1 MIPTDDFDTLT
12 PTAHDHGHDT
22 LFGRHQYDQR
32 LIELER
38 KIDKLTSD
46 VEDLVN
52 AWRAASWLVG
62 AVKWFG
68 GVATAITAVYVLF
81 KGFGK

>member
-1 MIPTDDFDTLT
+1 MGDNQQPS
-12 PTAHDHGHDT
+12 HDLDHV
-22 LFGRHQYDQR
+22 LGRQEYDAR
-32 LIELER
+32 LVELER

-68 GVATAITAVYVLF
+68 SVAAAITAIYLLI

>member
-1 MIPTDDFDTLT
+1 MGDNQQPS
-12 PTAHDHGHDT
+12 HDLDHV
-22 LFGRHQYDQR
+22 LGRREYNAR
-32 LIELER
+32 LVELER
-38 KIDKLTSD
+38 KIDKLTDD

-62 AVKWFG
+62 AVKWLG
-68 GVATAITAVYVLF
+68 SVAAAITAIYLLI

>member
-1 MIPTDDFDTLT
+1 MGDDQQS
-12 PTAHDHGHDT
+12 GHDVDHS
-22 LFGRHQYDQR
+22 FGRREYDAR
-32 LIELER
+32 LVELER
-38 KIDKLTSD
+38 KIDKLASD

-62 AVKWFG
+62 AVKWLG
-68 GVATAITAVYVLF
+68 SVAAAITAIYLLI

>member
-1 MIPTDDFDTLT
+1 MTCPDDFDPSL
-12 PTAHDHGHDT
+12 PAHLNDPM
-22 LFGRHQYDQR
+22 LGRRDYDQR
-32 LIELER
+32 LVDMER

-62 AVKWFG
+62 AVKWLG
-68 GVATAITAVYVLF
+68 SVAAAITAIYLLI
-81 KGFGK
+81 KGFDK

>member
-1 MIPTDDFDTLT
+1 MTCPDDFDPSL
-12 PTAHDHGHDT
+12 PAHLNEST
-22 LFGRHQYDQR
+22 FGRRNYGQR
-32 LIELER
+32 LVDMER

-62 AVKWFG
+62 AVKWLG
-68 GVATAITAVYVLF
+68 SVAAAITAIYLLVRGL
-81 KGFGK
+81 GK

>member
-1 MIPTDDFDTLT
+1 MQNPPD
-12 PTAHDHGHDT
+12 PMHQDH
-22 LFGRHQYDQR
+22 REYDIR
-32 LIELER
+32 LADMER

-62 AVKWFG
+62 AVKWLG
-68 GVATAITAVYVLF
+68 SVAAAITAIYLLVRGL
-81 KGFGK
+81 GK

>member
-1 MIPTDDFDTLT
+1 MSDDQQ
-12 PTAHDHGHDT
+12 PSHDLDHV
-22 LFGRHQYDQR
+22 LGRREYDAR
-32 LIELER
+32 LVELEH
-38 KIDKLTSD
+38 KIDKLASD

-62 AVKWFG
+62 AVKWLG
-68 GVATAITAVYVLF
+68 SVAAAITAIYLLI

>member
-1 MIPTDDFDTLT
+1 MTCPDDFDPSL
-12 PTAHDHGHDT
+12 PAHLNEST
-22 LFGRHQYDQR
+22 FGRRNYDQR
-32 LIELER
+32 LVDMER

-68 GVATAITAVYVLF
+68 SVAAAITAIYLLI

>member
-1 MIPTDDFDTLT
+1 MGDNQQPS
-12 PTAHDHGHDT
+12 HDLDHV
-22 LFGRHQYDQR
+22 LGRREYDAR
-32 LIELER
+32 LVELER

-68 GVATAITAVYVLF
+68 SVAAAITAIYLLI

>member
-1 MIPTDDFDTLT
+1 MMAPDDLNSTIPDAISD
-12 PTAHDHGHDT
+12 PM
-22 LFGRHQYDQR
+22 FGRRNYDQR
-32 LIELER
+32 LVDMER
-38 KIDKLTSD
+38 KIDKLTND

-62 AVKWFG
+62 AVKWLG
-68 GVATAITAVYVLF
+68 SVAAAITAIYLLI

>member
-1 MIPTDDFDTLT
+1 MMAPDDLNSTIPDAISD
-12 PTAHDHGHDT
+12 PT
-22 LFGRHQYDQR
+22 FGRRQYDQR
-32 LIELER
+32 LLELER

-81 KGFGK
+81 KGFGT

>member
-1 MIPTDDFDTLT
+1 MGDNQQPS
-12 PTAHDHGHDT
+12 HDLDHA
-22 LFGRHQYDQR
+22 LGRREYNAR
-32 LIELER
+32 LVELER
-38 KIDKLTSD
+38 KIDKLTDD

-62 AVKWFG
+62 VVKWLG
-68 GVATAITAVYVLF
+68 SVAAAITAIYLLI

>member
-1 MIPTDDFDTLT
+1 MGDNQQPS
-12 PTAHDHGHDT
+12 HDLDHA
-22 LFGRHQYDQR
+22 FGRREYDAR
-32 LIELER
+32 LVELER

-62 AVKWFG
+62 AVKWLG
-68 GVATAITAVYVLF
+68 SVAAAITAIYLLIR
-81 KGFGK
+81 GFDK